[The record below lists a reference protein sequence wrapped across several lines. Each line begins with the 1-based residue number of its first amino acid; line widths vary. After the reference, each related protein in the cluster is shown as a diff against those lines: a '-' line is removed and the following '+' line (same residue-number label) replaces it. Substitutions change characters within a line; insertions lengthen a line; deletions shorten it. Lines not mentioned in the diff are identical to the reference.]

1 MKKEKIQIIWFKKN
15 LRIHD
20 NEILANIK
28 PDVPTL
34 GVYFFENS
42 ILEAP
47 DSSERHLK
55 FVCESLSIL
64 KKNLKKYNIPL
75 ITLPYEAI
83 EGFSF
88 LQKHYDIRK
97 IFSHEETGNFLTFQR
112 DMKVIDFCKDK
123 HIRLKESPTNGVVR
137 RLKSRDVWSRIWNT
151 RMHEEI
157 FIAQKC
163 TLSLEIGELET
174 LSQQTF
180 RSFAQKIQA
189 LK

>member
-1 MKKEKIQIIWFKKN
+1 MKREKIQIIWFKKN
-15 LRIHD
+15 LRTHD

-28 PDVPTL
+28 PDIPTL

-55 FVCESLSIL
+55 FICESLSVL
-64 KKNLKKYNIPL
+64 KKNLKAYNIPL

-83 EGFSF
+83 EGFRF
-88 LQKHYDIRK
+88 LQKHYDITK
-97 IFSHEETGNFLTFQR
+97 IFSHEETGNWLTFQR
-112 DMKVIDFCKDK
+112 DLKVIDFCKNE
-123 HIRLKESPTNGVVR
+123 HIRFKEFPTNGVVR
-137 RLKSRDVWSRIWNT
+137 RLKSRDVWSRIWHT
-151 RMHEEI
+151 RMYQEI
-157 FIAQKC
+157 FITQKC
-163 TLSLEIGELET
+163 TLSLELGELET

-180 RSFAQKIQA
+180 RSFAHKIQA